1 MYQGPKR
8 LIRGMRGRVKR
19 QVFLLTQLARG
30 RLNRGYCTICDCGVW
45 FNETGPWL
53 RDQYLCSRC
62 GSIPRNRAL
71 VKVLNDHFPG
81 WRELQIH
88 ESSPGGHLRTRL
100 SESVNIM
107 SPVSS
112 FLRYREV
119 N

>member
-1 MYQGPKR
+1 MYRGPKR
-8 LIRGMRGRVKR
+8 LIRGMPGRVKH
-19 QVFLLTQLARG
+19 QVFLLRQLARG

-88 ESSPGGHLRTRL
+88 ESSPGG
-100 SESVNIM
+100 I
-107 SPVSS
+107 
-112 FLRYREV
+112 FGQD
-119 N
+119 